1 MSSIDSEL
9 ITNLRELFKK
19 MGESRAKLRPILV
32 DMTSSIEEGIFIDS
46 YLEEVTAL
54 LETILDAQENFLKNE
69 HTKRAAS
76 SRRLE
81 QVDGALV
88 TLEQNYRR
96 EEFSRLLTKISALV
110 LDSQDEKMI
119 QSVKL
124 VKREAEYLKSKI
136 AKVDPDY
143 HAKSME
149 KFVLLDEIA
158 SSESPITTEKY
169 MEIAQHFPDN
179 QLLLMI
185 IAQGKLHYAVEE
197 KKEKREELPV
207 AKPPTPAVQ
216 SLVPT
221 AHAIGAVVAKF
232 KKIKPT
238 PDLSLLTATEENFQV
253 TTTQVKKPLTVK
265 SFQKKLRELVGPA
278 DTSAL
283 FKFLVE
289 FRIVFS
295 DDAVS
300 INQTVKLSKK
310 FSAIIPT
317 ILGRMSA
324 WGIVDRVEW
333 RGRSMFF
340 LNNFGCD
347 ICSRAFRNVRN
358 STQSGEDDNAAL
370 IRSLRYVLM
379 HRLESDFRDA
389 FKINF
394 HYLKEFP
401 FARAAV
407 KIGSKNQVVIMLSLI
422 LLGEGWEERI
432 AKFRLLIENEIN
444 EGCDV
449 HSVFVIAL
457 NESDLSWLGIFDTSK
472 FRNKGINF
480 FLYTNIGIIA
490 PNGVGLTFDEWK
502 ATFKFGKSS
511 RRAKKGI
518 GANKSFPVKVE
529 GTLFDD
535 ENLFADNDKVDEDE
549 EEKITYDFEQGEDF
563 FDDEEDDE
571 DEEFLEDAQD
581 DEEVDDELSDEPE
594 LSEKTETPADEEV
607 DDEEIF
613 QPAEVPTVEEPSK
626 KIFSEETTSV
636 STAVLQL
643 PEHVTEKSFSPKFVF
658 EPAVENDIVNNELIK
673 VDSLKDA
680 TNLFDNGSIGRGM
693 LALHALK
700 DFIEQTEPEIENW
713 AAYLAEEIGFIL
725 EDPLTEQETRIL
737 NPFIFWTNSFEIP
750 KANVGNTVDYLNL
763 AATIKA
769 FFAPVSPTSFQVQ
782 KSWKLIN
789 DDKSNSALK
798 ACPAAKNLISLFK
811 DFTTNTHN
819 AFANCL
825 DGASN
830 NSEDAFE
837 LASKKLKTAEIYADE
852 LVRSEVGHPH
862 MKDLVQQVFKGAGII
877 SKYFK
882 VDDFAVEEILQF
894 CRQFADENSSAEENG
909 ATNGEII
916 FSDKKLEEFIDKVW
930 DSPKTK
936 IPRGKYEGLMIGKRR
951 RFKNVCLKSLEAL
964 ADYARAK
971 KNLYNAPYELKTVAP
986 VRAALEILDDVKNQL
1001 ESQLTNSNKKFNLGQ
1016 IIFKKFIENL
1026 EQTMKDAPVELSYKE
1041 CVLTSNYIELENGL
1055 PSVNSFGVE
1064 EFSLYTRQAAFE
1076 SEMNSKVFSLALRN
1090 AYETALKNYDYGIL
1104 QHIIKFFMPQLG
1116 IAEKDLINK
1125 LSGLE
1130 KNFKKRID
1138 TIYSDFLTGLELAR
1152 NYSRITDQEKIEFYI
1167 NAAVEAQ
1174 IHFMQTKNAGLFKK
1188 FLDACNES
1196 IIKSS
1201 MPQKIALTERL
1212 KHLEE
1217 TLERNLG
1224 EGETLEERYPV
1235 IENIRRQIELMNLTV
1250 AEDYMNRLETEGSRT
1265 IVEIADMTE
1274 YNLSTLEN
1282 FLNSYE
1288 TLLTAI
1294 KNAND
1299 SVEGAF
1305 KNRLHGRRP
1314 NRKDQDA
1321 LDFLQGWQGIHSGQ
1335 SAAIE
1340 NAIIS
1345 ILSHLGYAGGKI
1357 SSKNVDELNKKSY
1370 TVTFEKPIKMR
1381 ESYPHPFAVFGTEI
1395 YSNGLEIIYLGSNR
1409 DHDNIAHVLAE
1420 MTTDRGTICFV
1431 DVSLKSSD
1439 RRSLARIMKMT
1450 PNLKNILV
1458 IDKVMA
1464 LYLASFD
1471 DANRGKRM
1479 LQTVLPFSR
1488 VQPYVKS
1495 GAVAP
1500 EMFIGRSE
1508 ELDKI
1513 RDMNGP
1519 VLVYGGR
1526 QLGKSALLK
1535 QVRSIEHNPAEQC
1548 YAFLIDLKNLNT
1560 EQALQRIVGELSL
1573 AKLIGEVKD
1582 WDEFSLKMHKL
1593 LNGQIN
1599 GVERPK
1605 KLLLLMDESDVFLSQ
1620 PDSEKAINV
1629 LRELLGRFSGQFK
1642 FVLAGL
1648 HRVIR
1653 FEQNSSFGNLSHIS
1667 VFPFKPSDAMELL
1680 MKPMSWL
1687 GFRISDDSLTS
1698 AIFSRTNYYPG
1709 LIQYYCGMLVDALGD
1724 NYSNHHFDVIKNP
1737 PYTLD
1742 DEYVKNMLGSS
1753 EFQQEINRLFQI
1765 TLELDDDNYYEI
1777 LALAVAMEYYA
1788 NGRPISVSLDV
1799 IKANCEMCSVDKIE
1813 RLTDRELSTLLDE
1826 MVTLNLLRRVDDNY
1840 EFNRYAFWH
1849 MMGTV
1854 EEVERK
1860 LDSYGNFKA

>member
-1 MSSIDSEL
+1 MSNVDSEL
-9 ITNLRELFKK
+9 ITSLRELFKK

-46 YLEEVTAL
+46 YLGEVNTL

-96 EEFSRLLTKISALV
+96 EEFSQLLTKISTLV

-119 QSVKL
+119 QSVKI
-124 VKREAEYLKSKI
+124 VKREADYLKSKI

-149 KFVLLDEIA
+149 KFILLDEIA

-185 IAQGKLHYAVEE
+185 IAQGKLHYAREE
-197 KKEKREELPV
+197 KKEKVAETPI
-207 AKPPTPAVQ
+207 AKPPAVQ
-216 SLVPT
+216 ALVPT
-221 AHAIGAVVAKF
+221 AHAVGAVVAKF
-232 KKIKPT
+232 KKIKPP
-238 PDLSLLTATEENFQV
+238 PDLSLLTATEENLQI

-295 DDAVS
+295 DDTVS

-324 WGIVDRVEW
+324 WGIVDKIEW
-333 RGRSMFF
+333 RGRSIFF

-358 STQSGEDDNAAL
+358 STQSGEDDKAAL

-394 HYLKEFP
+394 HYVKEFP

-407 KIGSKNQVVIMLSLI
+407 KIGNKNQVVIMLSLI
-422 LLGEGWEERI
+422 FLGEDWEERI
-432 AKFRLLIENEIN
+432 AKFRMLIENEIN
-444 EGCDV
+444 DGGDV

-472 FRNKGINF
+472 FRSKGINF

-518 GANKSFPVKVE
+518 GANKSFPVKIE

-535 ENLFADNDKVDEDE
+535 ENLFADNDKVDEDDD
-549 EEKITYDFEQGEDF
+549 EKITYDVEPGEDF
-563 FDDEEDDE
+563 FEDDDEEDDE
-571 DEEFLEDAQD
+571 EFFD
-581 DEEVDDELSDEPE
+581 DEPDDEDVDDELTDEPE
-594 LSEKTETPADEEV
+594 PSEETATPDDSEV
-607 DDEEIF
+607 EDEEIV
-613 QPAEVPTVEEPSK
+613 QPAEVTVEVPSEK
-626 KIFSEETTSV
+626 NFDEDKTF
-636 STAVLQL
+636 AFQL
-643 PEHVTEKSFSPKFVF
+643 PEHVPEKNFSPKFTV
-658 EPAVENDIVNNELIK
+658 EPAAEDDTANNELIK

-680 TNLFDNGSIGRGM
+680 TNLFDSGAIGRGM

-700 DFIEQTEPEIENW
+700 DFISQTEPEIENW

-725 EDPLTEQETRIL
+725 EDPLTEQEARIL
-737 NPFIFWTNSFEIP
+737 NPFMFWTNSFEIP

-769 FFAPVSPTSFQVQ
+769 FFAPTDPTSFQIQ
-782 KSWKLIN
+782 KSWRLIN

-798 ACPAAKNLISLFK
+798 ACPAAKNLISLFN
-811 DFTTNTHN
+811 DFTKNTRN

-825 DGASN
+825 DGATG
-830 NSEDAFE
+830 NSEDVFE
-837 LASKKLKTAEIYADE
+837 SALKKLKTAEIYADE

-882 VDDFAVEEILQF
+882 VDDFSVEEILQF
-894 CRQFADENSSAEENG
+894 CRQFADENSYIDENG
-909 ATNGEII
+909 AVSDGII

-930 DSPKTK
+930 ESPKAK
-936 IPRGKYEGLMIGKRR
+936 IPRGKYEGLMLGKRR

-964 ADYARAK
+964 ANYARAK
-971 KNLYNAPYELKTVAP
+971 KNLYNAPYEMKTIAP

-1016 IIFKKFIENL
+1016 IIFKRFIENL
-1026 EQTMKDAPVELSYKE
+1026 EHAIKNEPVELSYKE

-1055 PSVNSFGVE
+1055 PSVNSFGVA

-1090 AYETALKNYDYGIL
+1090 AYETALKNYDCGIL

-1116 IAEKDLINK
+1116 IAEKDLMNK

-1138 TIYSDFLTGLELAR
+1138 TIYTDFLTGLELAR

-1188 FLDACNES
+1188 FLAACNES

-1201 MPQKIALTERL
+1201 MPQKIALNERL

-1224 EGETLEERYPV
+1224 EGEILEERYPV

-1265 IVEIADMTE
+1265 IVEVADMTE
-1274 YNLSTLEN
+1274 YTLSTLEN

-1314 NRKDQDA
+1314 NRQDQDA

-1420 MTTDRGTICFV
+1420 MTTGRGTICFV

-1439 RRSLARIMKMT
+1439 RRSLARIMKIT

-1535 QVRSIEHNPAEQC
+1535 QVRNIEHNPAEHC

-1573 AKLIGEVKD
+1573 AKLIGEAQD

-1593 LNGQIN
+1593 LNGQLN
-1599 GVERPK
+1599 GVEKPK

-1620 PDSEKAINV
+1620 SDSEKAINV
-1629 LRELLGRFSGQFK
+1629 FRELLGRFIGQFK

-1680 MKPMSWL
+1680 VKPMSWL
-1687 GFRISDDSLTS
+1687 GFRISDDSLIS

-1709 LIQYYCGMLVDALGD
+1709 LIQYYCGMLVDAVVE
-1724 NYSNHHFDVIKNP
+1724 NYNNHHFDVTKNP

-1742 DEYVKNMLGSS
+1742 DEYLKNMLGNS

-1813 RLTDRELSTLLDE
+1813 RLTDRELATLLDE

-1860 LDSYGNFKA
+1860 LDSYGNLKTKI